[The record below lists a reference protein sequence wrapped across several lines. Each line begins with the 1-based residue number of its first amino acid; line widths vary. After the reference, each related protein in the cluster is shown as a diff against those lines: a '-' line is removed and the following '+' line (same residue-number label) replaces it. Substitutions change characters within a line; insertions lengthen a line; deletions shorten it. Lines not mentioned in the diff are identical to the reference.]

1 MQDFHQ
7 STRHG
12 KLLHTGPVN
21 SRTEDKKR
29 ATKIYLHVYAIAHPW
44 WPLSCVVQS
53 QHCIR
58 RDLDVFSS
66 YHFQI
71 VRHNSSNHP
80 AAWLVNN
87 DYPAG
92 REREARVF
100 MLITSIHIHIK
111 VQPCGPFRIGA
122 RTGHWVSCAT
132 KNQVL
137 IYDLYMWTLCV
148 SVCGFVRL
156 KK

>member
-1 MQDFHQ
+1 MGMEVDFCFVSFRRYAGLPSVHEAREVITHR
-7 STRHG
+7 SREKSHG
-12 KLLHTGPVN
+12 G
-21 SRTEDKKR
+21 EKKR

-44 WPLSCVVQS
+44 WPLSCAVQS

-100 MLITSIHIHIK
+100 MLITSKSIHTHTYK
-111 VQPCGPFRIGA
+111 SSAVWPFSDWSET
-122 RTGHWVSCAT
+122 RTLS
-132 KNQVL
+132 VL
-137 IYDLYMWTLCV
+137 CN
-148 SVCGFVRL
+148 
-156 KK
+156 